1 MQARWHAPLRALG
14 SGSGWQGRDREQLL
28 GEPQSQGLLSVVPGP
43 PFVVGTPPSLC
54 PLDSPF
60 LRDTLG
66 DFGELHDLL
75 VPDEGRV
82 NSEPHTTRPCHSGAR
97 TAPGTYLGEFRSAS
111 SGAALG
117 LWIPSRRDLR
127 CCSCKARRRGMAAAA
142 ADAPGP
148 PRPPKTH
155 LLGLQEIGVPQLADD
170 HLTLLN
176 RGVLTQVGGQAHQGG
191 CPHHLLAL
199 VLAACH

>member
-1 MQARWHAPLRALG
+1 MCLALPSLWAPHPPCAPWTHHFLETLLGTLG
-14 SGSGWQGRDREQLL
+14 SCMTSWSLMKEESVVNLTQPGPVVVG
-28 GEPQSQGLLSVVPGP
+28 QGL
-43 PFVVGTPPSLC
+43 
-54 PLDSPF
+54 
-60 LRDTLG
+60 
-66 DFGELHDLL
+66 
-75 VPDEGRV
+75 
-82 NSEPHTTRPCHSGAR
+82 
-97 TAPGTYLGEFRSAS
+97 TAPGTYLGEFRSAF

-117 LWIPSRRDLR
+117 LWIPSRRALR
-127 CCSCKARRRGMAAAA
+127 CCSCKARRRGVAAA
-142 ADAPGP
+142 ADAPGPPGP

-191 CPHHLLAL
+191 CPHHLLAF